1 MHKAKPRNESPE
13 TRNKNKKKDRGRINM
28 KKIKTSRRIMAAMLT
43 LTMLL
48 PVNIQAKT
56 QEKIV
61 TTPIATL
68 PEKSDVSQVTVNI
81 NKKNGTRTFTVFGQ
95 HKKPWKK
102 NTYLDMHGCAV
113 CSLTTVLSGYSKKYG
128 KYTPDQVKNIVEKK
142 AFGTAAWKKNYGKS
156 MRSQMPVSMYG
167 ISKVLN
173 HEGIRTRYVRT
184 FTNKSARK
192 QIKDHLKTG
201 NVVVIEANNRTQK
214 NGKFSRTTTTRWALG
229 KHTMVLLGFTDT
241 GKVIVAD
248 SAQRKWSKEQQRIKF
263 TTVNEI
269 VNYLIPCTSSRKS
282 YYFSGTANSGG
293 YVLVNLKK

>member
-1 MHKAKPRNESPE
+1 
-13 TRNKNKKKDRGRINM
+13 M
-28 KKIKTSRRIMAAMLT
+28 KKRKTSMRIAAALLA
-43 LTMLL
+43 LTMAV
-48 PVNIQAKT
+48 PVNIQAKAPT
-56 QEKIV
+56 ETV
-61 TTPIATL
+61 TTPMTAL
-68 PEKSDVSQVTVNI
+68 PEKSDVSQMAVTI
-81 NKKNGTRTFTVFGQ
+81 NKKKGTRTFRIFGQ

-128 KYTPDQVKNIVEKK
+128 KYTPEQVKDIVEKK
-142 AFGTAAWKKNYGKS
+142 VFGTAAWKKNYGKT

-173 HEGIRTRYVRT
+173 HAGIKTRYVRT
-184 FTNKSARK
+184 FTNKSAKK
-192 QIKDHLKTG
+192 QIKNHLKTG

-214 NGKFSRTTTTRWALG
+214 NGKFSRTTTTRWSLS
-229 KHTMVLLGFTDT
+229 KHTMVLLGLTDT

-269 VNYLIPCTSSRKS
+269 VKYLIPCTSSRKS

-293 YVLVNLKK
+293 YVLVNPQK